1 MGLTPP
7 CFLNKIKKMCSF
19 VLEGF
24 PYYWLHWSISWW
36 CGRYEYKCTKYRRQ
50 ECRTVWQNQCNGR
63 RGRRRRRSTEEEQEE
78 VEGEVVNRYQEED
91 PSEEKIK
98 WRTDRGF
105 IDSKTE
111 EEKLLLPELAN
122 RRSKQMKKQK
132 AIDGQQSNWAVNQT
146 TVKPIGLD
154 FGKKVRGRGH
164 VGGNKLA
171 RGKRSPRGPPY
182 WLQPENNLVVDDP
195 PPPEVSDL
203 IIVVLPFRN
212 NSLWVYIETFT
223 TIPLL

>member
-1 MGLTPP
+1 M
-7 CFLNKIKKMCSF
+7 
-19 VLEGF
+19 V
-24 PYYWLHWSISWW
+24 
-36 CGRYEYKCTKYRRQ
+36 
-50 ECRTVWQNQCNGR
+50 
-63 RGRRRRRSTEEEQEE
+63 EEEVEV
-78 VEGEVVNRYQEED
+78 VEGEVVNRDQEED
-91 PSEEKIK
+91 PNEEKIK

-105 IDSKTE
+105 MDSKTE
-111 EEKLLLPELAN
+111 DEELLLPELAN

-195 PPPEVSDL
+195 PPPEVSCL
-203 IIVVLPFRN
+203 ITVVLPFRN
-212 NSLWVYIETFT
+212 N
-223 TIPLL
+223 PL

>member
-1 MGLTPP
+1 M
-7 CFLNKIKKMCSF
+7 
-19 VLEGF
+19 VV
-24 PYYWLHWSISWW
+24 
-36 CGRYEYKCTKYRRQ
+36 Q
-50 ECRTVWQNQCNGR
+50 EV
-63 RGRRRRRSTEEEQEE
+63 
-78 VEGEVVNRYQEED
+78 VEGEVVNRDQEED
-91 PSEEKIK
+91 PNEEKIK
-98 WRTDRGF
+98 WRTDQGF

-111 EEKLLLPELAN
+111 EEELLLQELAN

-154 FGKKVRGRGH
+154 FGKKARGRGH
-164 VGGNKLA
+164 VGSNRGNR

-195 PPPEVSDL
+195 PPPEVSCL

-212 NSLWVYIETFT
+212 N
-223 TIPLL
+223 PL

>member
-1 MGLTPP
+1 M
-7 CFLNKIKKMCSF
+7 
-19 VLEGF
+19 VV
-24 PYYWLHWSISWW
+24 
-36 CGRYEYKCTKYRRQ
+36 Q
-50 ECRTVWQNQCNGR
+50 
-63 RGRRRRRSTEEEQEE
+63 
-78 VEGEVVNRYQEED
+78 EVVNRDQEED
-91 PSEEKIK
+91 PNEEKIK

-111 EEKLLLPELAN
+111 EEELLLQELAN

-164 VGGNKLA
+164 VGGNKLG

-182 WLQPENNLVVDDP
+182 WLQPENNLVVDEP
-195 PPPEVSDL
+195 PPPEVSCL
-203 IIVVLPFRN
+203 MIIVLPFRKN
-212 NSLWVYIETFT
+212 GHYTAHRAVVRSVSSYL
-223 TIPLL
+223 